1 MAASSLSELPSNILS
16 DILSRLPIKTIF
28 VCRSVCKAFL
38 DVTTSNPHFNS
49 LHAPYTTQCLAFQ
62 FEYYP
67 MTSIHLVDSERD
79 TSFNVGENVELKKPM
94 FQIPRFPTRH
104 FKNYDPFVGD
114 ENRFILMNSCNG
126 LLFFA
131 ENSLRQRLF
140 VCNPITR
147 EYVTLLEYN
156 SHHSTMG
163 YWFGFSPEE
172 NLYKV
177 LRIFGTA
184 NVNRGMPRAI
194 LFSPEKRA
202 QVYTL
207 GSSSWRL
214 LEEEKPLSDYAI
226 SWKSSSAILN
236 GTVCWLSG
244 ISGYNHM
251 LRFIVYFDF
260 HTEKFGEFP
269 APVGFRNNM
278 PHSRSI
284 GVLGGCLCVTDDSD
298 HFDVWVM
305 KEFGCRESWTK
316 LFSIDMESIMGM
328 YIQSPLR
335 PLQILGD
342 GKILM
347 IREYNVLVKFD
358 PETKDFRFLEINSA
372 SSPSKVV
379 VYTPTLVPLKDIL
392 MVDNL
397 TVLNMS
403 RSVMQEDGR
412 FVFLTFGSVEQEDG
426 ILIKDSDYFGSCPWS
441 TPIYG

>member
-1 MAASSLSELPSNILS
+1 MAASSLSELPSDILS
-16 DILSRLPIKTIF
+16 DILSRLPIKTLF
-28 VCRSVCKAFL
+28 VCKSVCKAFL

-49 LHAPYTTQCLAFQ
+49 LHATYATQCLAIQ
-62 FEYYP
+62 FEYYS
-67 MTSIHLVDSERD
+67 MTSIHLVDSELD
-79 TSFNVGENVELKKPM
+79 TSFNVGENVELKTM

-104 FKNYDPFVGD
+104 CKNYGPFVGD

-131 ENSLRQRLF
+131 ENSLRQRFF

-147 EYVTLLEYN
+147 EYVTLPEFN
-156 SHHSTMG
+156 RHHSTLG

-194 LFSPEKRA
+194 GFSPEKRA
-202 QVYTL
+202 QVYTV

-214 LEEEKPLSDYAI
+214 LEEKPHPDYDI
-226 SWKSSSAILN
+226 SLKSSSAILN

-244 ISGYNHM
+244 ISGYNQM
-251 LRFIVYFDF
+251 LRFIEYFDF
-260 HTEKFGEFP
+260 HTEKFGKFP
-269 APVGFRNNM
+269 APVGFRNNHM
-278 PHSRSI
+278 RQRRSI
-284 GVLGGCLCVTDDSD
+284 GVLGGCLCVTDDSR
-298 HFDVWVM
+298 HFYIWVM

-316 LFSIDMESIMGM
+316 LFSIDMESIMGR
-328 YIQSPLR
+328 YIQSRLR

-347 IREYNVLVKFD
+347 IRDYNVLVKFD
-358 PETKDFRFLEINSA
+358 PKTKDFRFLEINSA

-397 TVLNMS
+397 TVRNMS
-403 RSVMQEDGR
+403 RSCYAR
-412 FVFLTFGSVEQEDG
+412 GS
-426 ILIKDSDYFGSCPWS
+426 DSD
-441 TPIYG
+441 